1 MHRSPAGRSRGSSG
15 RRHIQE
21 EVVDAKENPTELF
34 QRINN
39 GDWDGASVCVYRAPA
54 EASIWISRWSK
65 RNNKVAWKYLPL
77 HLVCLHQ
84 QPPWPLL
91 QALLHAN
98 PQAASTPTQHDGN
111 LPIHYVCES
120 GCDDVNIFGALITAF
135 PKCMLAL
142 NLNNKTPMMLCHTR
156 TRNVVKKLLTRLLPP
171 ELARQ
176 SIDASDQNTYTSD
189 NQFRIDQRNGS
200 ETTSR
205 DPASSQYHEQRQLP
219 DDANKEYSIHH
230 SPLQQRAT
238 SHQKPTSSFSY
249 SVSSDE
255 TETYSPSPALSRYF
269 NSTQTRKDD
278 TFIDTQQHGIRELAG
293 NMKKMSINKETS
305 DFMLSERIL
314 AKAESESVRLR
325 AQVQQLLKDKEAIE
339 EQLSMKESSM
349 EQNLIDL
356 TKALSDYGDKSRISL
371 FQQSHEKQSIEC
383 VKDAVLTLLS
393 CMESKNETF
402 AEEIKSVQIQLSEAE
417 VKYKS
422 ALASNQLIQQ
432 EKQVII
438 KERDELEAM
447 VTALEDERESL
458 KNEVSHEKERSCSLK
473 VINQML
479 QEQVNSAVGDLP
491 GNERNLRAQLRQMSA
506 ELLKM
511 KEDQT
516 NSVECKRYQEQIVS
530 LLEEQNTLRERNRIL
545 KETIRDNSEAY
556 STKIVELEKKFEAVE
571 RSNEMLRLKTKYND
585 QIPDDEAKVEML
597 RLKAK
602 YDPLEPEDEANI

>member
-1 MHRSPAGRSRGSSG
+1 MHRSPAGRSRGSG

-34 QRINN
+34 QRIKN
-39 GDWDGASVCVYRAPA
+39 GDWDGASVCVNRAPS

-65 RNNKVAWKYLPL
+65 RDNKVAWKYLPL

-91 QALLHAN
+91 QALIQAN

-120 GCDDVNIFGALITAF
+120 GCDDVNVFGALITAF
-135 PKCMLAL
+135 PKCMLVL
-142 NLNNKTPMMLCHTR
+142 NMNNKTPMMLCHPR
-156 TRNVVKKLLTRLLPP
+156 TRNRVKKLLKQLLPP

-189 NQFRIDQRNGS
+189 NQVRIDQRNGAES
-200 ETTSR
+200 TTREPTSF
-205 DPASSQYHEQRQLP
+205 QYHEQRQLP

-230 SPLQQRAT
+230 SPLQRAT
-238 SHQKPTSSFSY
+238 PQQKPTASFSY
-249 SVSSDE
+249 SVSSDD

-278 TFIDTQQHGIRELAG
+278 TFIDTQQHGIRELTG
-293 NMKKMSINKETS
+293 NVKNLSIDKKTS

-349 EQNLIDL
+349 EQSLIDL

-371 FQQSHEKQSIEC
+371 FQQSLEKQSIEC
-383 VKDAVLTLLS
+383 VKDAVLALLS
-393 CMESKNETF
+393 QMESKNETF
-402 AEEIKSVQIQLSEAE
+402 AEEMKSAQIQLSEAE

-491 GNERNLRAQLRQMSA
+491 GNEKNLRAQLRQMSA

-511 KEDQT
+511 KEDQM
-516 NSVECKRYQEQIVS
+516 NSVECKRYQDQITS

-571 RSNEMLRLKTKYND
+571 QSNEMLRLKTKYND
-585 QIPDDEAKVEML
+585 QIPEDEAKVEML

-602 YDPLEPEDEANI
+602 YDPLEPEDETNI

>member
-15 RRHIQE
+15 RRHLQE

-65 RNNKVAWKYLPL
+65 RDNKVAWKYLPL

-91 QALLHAN
+91 QALLKAN

-120 GCDDVNIFGALITAF
+120 GCDDVNVFGALITAF

-142 NLNNKTPMMLCHTR
+142 NMNNKTPMMLCHPR
-156 TRNVVKKLLTRLLPP
+156 TRNVVKKMLKQLLPP

-176 SIDASDQNTYTSD
+176 SIDASDQNPYTSD
-189 NQFRIDQRNGS
+189 NNFRIDQRNGS
-200 ETTSR
+200 ESTSS
-205 DPASSQYHEQRQLP
+205 AQYHEQRQLP
-219 DDANKEYSIHH
+219 DDTNKEYSIHH

-238 SHQKPTSSFSY
+238 SYQKSTTSFSY
-249 SVSSDE
+249 SVSSDD

-278 TFIDTQQHGIRELAG
+278 TFIDPQQHGIRELAG
-293 NMKKMSINKETS
+293 NTKELSIDKKTS

-325 AQVQQLLKDKEAIE
+325 AQVQQLLKDKETLT
-339 EQLSMKESSM
+339 EQISMNESSM
-349 EQNLIDL
+349 EQGLIAL
-356 TKALSDYGDKSRISL
+356 IKALSDYGDKSRISL
-371 FQQSHEKQSIEC
+371 FLQSHEKQSIEC

-393 CMESKNETF
+393 HMESKDKTF
-402 AEEIKSVQIQLSEAE
+402 AEEMKSVQIQLSEAE
-417 VKYKS
+417 VKCKS

-432 EKQVII
+432 EKQIII

-516 NSVECKRYQEQIVS
+516 NSVECKRYQEQIAS
-530 LLEEQNTLRERNRIL
+530 LLEEQNALRERNRIL

-571 RSNEMLRLKTKYND
+571 QSNEMLRLKTKYD
-585 QIPDDEAKVEML
+585 QISEDEAKVEML

-602 YDPLEPEDEANI
+602 HDPLEPEDEAKI